1 MNKEKRIEK
10 VRKSELIP
18 DDVAEIY
25 KEDLNKVIIEK
36 EKDIKKTKSQ
46 ILEILKS
53 NQEIKLVL
61 GL

>member
-1 MNKEKRIEK
+1 MNKEKKIER

-25 KEDLNKVIIEK
+25 KDDLNKAIIEK
-36 EKDIKKTKSQ
+36 EKEIKKTKSQ
-46 ILEILKS
+46 ILEILRS
-53 NQEIKLVL
+53 NQDVKLVL